1 MVVVGCLA
9 LLVFPILGL
18 IAGGLI
24 AGGLIAGRTGAE
36 WGAGVG
42 LILALALCG
51 TTGSMLIKAARK
63 RV

>member
-24 AGGLIAGRTGAE
+24 AGRTGAE
-36 WGAGVG
+36 WG
-42 LILALALCG
+42 LAWA
-51 TTGSMLIKAARK
+51 
-63 RV
+63 

>member
-9 LLVFPILGL
+9 LLIFPIL
-18 IAGGLI
+18 GLI